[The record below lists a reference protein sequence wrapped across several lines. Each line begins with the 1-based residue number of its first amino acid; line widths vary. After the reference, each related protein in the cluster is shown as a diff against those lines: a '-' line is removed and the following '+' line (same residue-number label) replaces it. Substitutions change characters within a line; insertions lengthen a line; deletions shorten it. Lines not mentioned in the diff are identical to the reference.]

1 MMKKHIGFTRIEFL
15 IVVGILALLAVIFI
29 PNFRKTRTE
38 TSSVPLPSK
47 YDKKMLGPDTGMG
60 TTGTLDQSSAVDSMQ
75 RAYDTTNGTSSVDD
89 IYSFDVKR
97 MYDPT
102 NGTRSSDSIVPRF
115 DVNRMYDPTNGTS
128 SDGHEINKIL

>member
-1 MMKKHIGFTRIEFL
+1 MMRKRIGFTRIEFL

-38 TSSVPLPSK
+38 TTSVPLPSK

-60 TTGTLDQSSAVDSMQ
+60 TTGTLDQSSTVYSKQ
-75 RAYDTTNGTSSVDD
+75 WEYDTTNGTTSVDD
-89 IYSFDVKR
+89 MFMFPVNR

-102 NGTRSSDSIVPRF
+102 NGTRSSDSIIF
-115 DVNRMYDPTNGTS
+115 DVNRMYDSTNGTS
-128 SDGHEINKIL
+128 SVGNEINKIL